1 MANFQI
7 IPAAAG
13 YYALCSLSETEGYA
27 RFPIIGWQVDVTPG
41 GIDRCHALTAGKGD
55 HDIEA
60 ILCPDGTVN
69 QMDGGEFWPTV
80 KAWLAHINPA
90 KPRKPVEPKSKPSG
104 DPWYKA

>member
-1 MANFQI
+1 MPEIQI

-13 YYALCSLSETEGYA
+13 YYGLWRAPVECGYGRSPVTAWQIDIDEGRVAWIHPVVEGMAYN
-27 RFPIIGWQVDVTPG
+27 DV
-41 GIDRCHALTAGKGD
+41 A
-55 HDIEA
+55 A

-69 QMDGGEFWPTV
+69 QSDGGEFWPSIEE
-80 KAWLAHINPA
+80 WLAHINPA